1 MATRKP
7 RTAANGAVNAAPA
20 PSSPPAAAS
29 AADAVQSVKHNA
41 RRKNIPPAGIEAQ
54 GQVQDAARVRFEY
67 NPHLPPRLR
76 FSDDPA
82 AADCLPDLL
91 QTARERALTEDEAQ
105 QLATAL
111 RRHEPWLEWAGKRE
125 RPWFEVEPPALHI
138 HDRVSTQAML
148 RVLSRE
154 DVNRDLFADPQ
165 QSYAQAVQF
174 YKHDVDWSNR
184 MILGDSLAVMASL
197 ARREDLA
204 GKVQMIYIDPP
215 YGISFKSN
223 FQPQLGQRDVKDKV
237 QDLTRE
243 PEMVKAYRDTWTLG
257 IHSYLAYLRDRLA
270 MARELLTDSGSVFV
284 QISDENLHRV
294 RSVMDEVFGAENFA
308 GQIAFKKTGGFETI
322 GLPGICDYLLWYT
335 KDKARA
341 KFITLYDD
349 KIQGE
354 GSGDRYNSVMLSDG
368 SVVPIS
374 WVQTDAGVQLPRD
387 ARLFLGGPLTS
398 DGAAKEPRPF
408 EFEGETFFHK
418 PNQHWKTTTEGLER
432 VGKSERIFRTKEFL
446 NSRIFLNDFAAT
458 PMTNMW
464 TDTMGT
470 AERDKVYVVQT
481 ATKVI
486 ERCMLMTTDPG
497 DLVLDPTC
505 GSGTSAFVAEKWG
518 RRWITI
524 DTSRVALALARQRL
538 MTASFEHFQLRA
550 LTPEDVLRNP
560 RGAWLKNGTDEPKT
574 FACKTVP
581 HITLKSIARNTALD
595 PIFARHE
602 PVLADKLTALDAA
615 LARVKPALKDK
626 LIEKLV
632 HKHRVEGASLVTEAD
647 QRRWL
652 LPGAQGG
659 LIREFK
665 AAKPLKAL
673 TAKQATA
680 YRAAIPASHWQPWQV
695 PFDVDAD
702 WPQALQDA
710 LNAYRAAWRAKMD
723 EVNAAIAA
731 NAEMEELVDQ
741 PVNAPGVVR
750 VAGPF
755 TMEGVIARE
764 QGHDDAAASPIGGA
778 PDELSAFDADA
789 AGAAGVMASTNAEA
803 HLDKILRLLKAAGVD
818 FAGNRNQR
826 FARLE
831 PATSSGMLHAEGA
844 WQGAD
849 DRRVAVSI
857 GPEVGN
863 VTAWQVEDAVRS
875 ANRAGYDELVFA
887 GYGFD
892 AAAQAVIDEGS
903 MSQLRLHMALIRP
916 DVAMGELLKTQPGS
930 QLFMVFSAPQVKAP
944 ERLSDGQWVIE
955 VEGMDV
961 YDPVSGALYPTSRE
975 RIAAWFVD
983 TDYDGRTFC
992 ICQAFFPDRKKWDK
1006 LARALGDK
1014 GVIDE
1019 SRFDELTGYRTLAF
1033 ARPVALAPGRP
1044 WRVAV
1049 KMIDPRGNEGLRVIT
1064 MAQG

>member
-1 MATRKP
+1 
-7 RTAANGAVNAAPA
+7 
-20 PSSPPAAAS
+20 
-29 AADAVQSVKHNA
+29 
-41 RRKNIPPAGIEAQ
+41 
-54 GQVQDAARVRFEY
+54 
-67 NPHLPPRLR
+67 
-76 FSDDPA
+76 
-82 AADCLPDLL
+82 
-91 QTARERALTEDEAQ
+91 
-105 QLATAL
+105 
-111 RRHEPWLEWAGKRE
+111 
-125 RPWFEVEPPALHI
+125 
-138 HDRVSTQAML
+138 
-148 RVLSRE
+148 
-154 DVNRDLFADPQ
+154 
-165 QSYAQAVQF
+165 
-174 YKHDVDWSNR
+174 
-184 MILGDSLAVMASL
+184 
-197 ARREDLA
+197 
-204 GKVQMIYIDPP
+204 
-215 YGISFKSN
+215 
-223 FQPQLGQRDVKDKV
+223 
-237 QDLTRE
+237 
-243 PEMVKAYRDTWTLG
+243 
-257 IHSYLAYLRDRLA
+257 

-294 RSVMDEVFGAENFA
+294 RSVMDEVFGAGACVSTISFA
-308 GQIAFKKTGGFETI
+308 TTTSFSSNHISNVA
-322 GLPGICDYLLWYT
+322 DHVLWYAKDIDQLRFRRLY
-335 KDKARA
+335 KDKTA
-341 KFITLYDD
+341 
-349 KIQGE
+349 GE
-354 GSGDRYNSVMLSDG
+354 E
-368 SVVPIS
+368 
-374 WVQTDAGVQLPRD
+374 
-387 ARLFLGGPLTS
+387 
-398 DGAAKEPRPF
+398 GAAKYKPLAQNQF
-408 EFEGETFFHK
+408 ELAHAFDEEQLASFDQITAQGATASEQIFAMDGESFQ
-418 PNQHWKTTTEGLER
+418 PPDGMHWKTATDGLNRLRDSHRLRIEGSLPRYTRLMSNFPVFPLTNIWMDIGGVQNRTEG
-432 VGKSERIFRTKEFL
+432 KI
-446 NSRIFLNDFAAT
+446 
-458 PMTNMW
+458 
-464 TDTMGT
+464 
-470 AERDKVYVVQT
+470 YVVQT
-481 ATKVI
+481 ASVVI

-505 GSGTSAFVAEKWG
+505 GSGTTAFVAEKWG
-518 RRWITI
+518 RRWITV

-538 MTASFEHFQLRA
+538 MTASFEHFQLRS

-560 RGAWLKNGTDEPKT
+560 RGAWLKNGTDQPKT

-595 PIFARHE
+595 PIFAEHE
-602 PVLADKLTALDAA
+602 PILADKLAA
-615 LARVKPALKDK
+615 LNAELVRVKPALKDK
-626 LIEKLV
+626 LIDKLV
-632 HKHRVEGASLVTEAD
+632 HKHRVEGASFVTEAD

-673 TAKQATA
+673 TAIQAGA
-680 YRAAIPASHWQPWQV
+680 YRAAIPASKWQAWQV

-702 WPQALQDA
+702 WPQALQEA
-710 LNAYRAAWRAKMD
+710 LTAYRAAWRAKMD
-723 EVNAAIAA
+723 EVNAAIEA

-764 QGHDDAAASPIGGA
+764 QGHDDAAAATSPIGGT
-778 PDELSAFDADA
+778 PDELPAFDADA
-789 AGAAGVMASTNAEA
+789 AGDAGVMASTNAEV

-818 FAGNRNQR
+818 FAGNRNLR

-844 WQGAD
+844 WLGAD
-849 DRRVAVSI
+849 DKRVAVSV

-903 MSQLRLHMALIRP
+903 MSRLRLHMALIRP

-930 QLFMVFSAPQVKAP
+930 QLFMVFSAPRIRAP

-1019 SRFDELTGYRTLAF
+1019 ARFDELTGYRTLSF
-1033 ARPVALAPGRP
+1033 ARPPTLVAGRP

-1064 MAQG
+1064 MPQR